1 MPMLMLCGRAGQARS
16 VSGLRAT
23 AGVAERLQPWARSG
37 PASGDLLDKRLPH
50 RLPQRA
56 SSQIMT
62 NQP

>member
-1 MPMLMLCGRAGQARS
+1 MRERPRAA
-16 VSGLRAT
+16 
-23 AGVAERLQPWARSG
+23 AGVAERLQPWARSR